1 MLTSYLQGEDD
12 EEDQDKAWTAWPMRF
27 DDVPSEDFMRTEETY
42 DDTTFRRQPS
52 PSPAGELEE
61 EITAAI
67 LRIAKERFR
76 RRQGQDG
83 LAGEEDGGV
92 DSDTEVPDAEPS
104 MEGSQEQE
112 IEEGVLKMEIEESD
126 GSSDGGEESQQT
138 RGTAFRAAISA
149 DDELSYGMLRPS
161 VRHVLTKLDRTLTI
175 LHNTRMA
182 AFTHM
187 SESDTE
193 EEDNSPPSRQK
204 RKRASGNED
213 TDQEIPDRRKRLGR
227 PPQVHT
233 PREGETEREMLIRV
247 AREKKQRIPVF
258 SDEEDG
264 TPTYGKSRSR
274 RRNRGTESRPR
285 PEDHVEEADPSED
298 AQNGSAGS
306 SSAPSEGPGSH
317 LDDPE
322 RRLERMGLRDW
333 RDVLGAAAMAGF
345 SSKVIARASQRCANL
360 FGQQIE
366 FKTLAEYPAAH
377 GTRRMHTTR
386 YGPGGTISSDED
398 EDEDEAAMTE
408 VEQRRAVSRSS
419 SIAVGS
425 SSSDDEGKKTKRPRG
440 RRRNDMTTV
449 GQFYCPHPGCSRA
462 IQGFNRRPNLTRHLD
477 TIHGKSPAL
486 EYMTSDDEDVS
497 NEVHGAVHV
506 DGFLKPI
513 KVRRGWRE
521 GDTKPRPPRPR
532 RGLIQQSRRPTPNSD
547 DGYMAERG
555 DDDFVKHEGEEEYI

>member
-1 MLTSYLQGEDD
+1 
-12 EEDQDKAWTAWPMRF
+12 MRF

-42 DDTTFRRQPS
+42 DDTTFRRPPS
-52 PSPAGELEE
+52 PNPAGELEE

-67 LRIAKERFR
+67 LRLATERFR

-83 LAGEEDGGV
+83 PAGEEDGGV

-104 MEGSQEQE
+104 IEGSQEQE
-112 IEEGVLKMEIEESD
+112 IEKGVLKMEIEESD
-126 GSSDGGEESQQT
+126 GSSDGGEESQQA

-149 DDELSYGMLRPS
+149 DDELSYGILRPS
-161 VRHVLTKLDRTLTI
+161 VRHILTKLDRTLTT

-187 SESDTE
+187 SESDPE
-193 EEDNSPPSRQK
+193 EEDKDDGGQSSPPSRKK

-213 TDQEIPDRRKRLGR
+213 TDQGMPDRRKRLGR
-227 PPQVHT
+227 PAKVHT

-264 TPTYGKSRSR
+264 TPTYGRPRSR
-274 RRNRGTESRPR
+274 RRNRDTASQPQPQPQ
-285 PEDHVEEADPSED
+285 PEDHVEEVNPSQD

-306 SSAPSEGPGSH
+306 SSAPSAGPGSH
-317 LDDPE
+317 VEDPE

-386 YGPGGTISSDED
+386 YRPGGTISSDEE
-398 EDEDEAAMTE
+398 EDEEEAAMTE

-419 SIAVGS
+419 SVAIGS
-425 SSSDDEGKKTKRPRG
+425 SSSDDGGEKIKRPRG
-440 RRRNDMTTV
+440 RRRNDVTTV

-462 IQGFNRRPNLTRHLD
+462 IQGFSKRSNLTRHLD
-477 TIHGKSPAL
+477 TVHGKSPAL
-486 EYMTSDDEDVS
+486 EHMTSDDEDVS

-532 RGLIQQSRRPTPNSD
+532 RGVTQQSRRQTPNSD